1 MPAWNAHWISISI
14 DPREDLGVFGF
25 RRRAV
30 FDEKPAE
37 LRVRVSADQRYKL
50 FVNGQFVE
58 FGPQRGDVLHWFYET
73 IDLAP
78 YLKAGENWFA
88 ALVWNF
94 GRWAPMAQ
102 HTIRTG
108 FVFEPLDSRHKSLA
122 TPEGWE
128 VARLKNWSFD
138 MMHADDMNFY
148 IDVGPGEIID
158 FRNAPWG
165 WRTGEDAKG
174 LADWRKAYSV
184 CRAEDRGTKGGM
196 TPWSLIPR
204 SLPSMLY
211 SERPTPPKVRRGFR
225 GDSTSSGPVE
235 QADLSDSLALELGRK
250 YLFDYEELLT
260 AYPRLDVKGP
270 AGTVLVLTYA
280 EGMWQDQGGKGNRN
294 EAKDKKMSGYQDKI
308 VLDGERRTIEPLWWR
323 TYRYLMIEVVSSLA
337 IFRGN
342 EERGEGGGSKGPL
355 VEAGDPHPPAPSP
368 FSGEKGEGV
377 TLYRLSAIET
387 GYPLREE
394 STFEADDPWVKP
406 IWDVSVRTAKRC
418 AGETYFDC
426 PYYEQLQ
433 YVGDTR
439 IQALIGYYLGRDRSL
454 TRNAI
459 ETLGWS
465 LMENGLT
472 QSRYPSRQ
480 PQIIPPFSLW
490 WVMMLWDQIL
500 YDPLWTNAESGANV
514 SRYAECA
521 GGIASAFERLMKDP
535 SEDDFWNFGDWVREW
550 GWGVPPGNSDA
561 SMHRLT
567 WALVKLAL
575 PQISRMAKAVSVLS
589 PQMTLRVEEPLPL
602 TRQDLHEYL
611 DNIRTHDFKSEVSD
625 DDFLLQEDTESARW
639 YQNLSDEHSEALI
652 RLIAMKGGQEPDPW
666 PTEALAKASAAKCT
680 YYFSYYKHLVM
691 FGREDVDKTYRSYK
705 SYPEGQEPQTFDYLT
720 ELQPWK
726 EMIENGL
733 STFAENP
740 EPVRSD
746 CHAWSAHPILGFF
759 QIVAGV
765 TSTAPG
771 WKKARIDPR
780 PGNLNR
786 FKANI
791 AHPDGHLTVAYEN
804 ERFEIDAPID
814 FEMRWRGK
822 RQEFKPGRHTI
833 G

>member
-78 YLKAGENWFA
+78 YLKAGENWIA

-225 GDSTSSGPVE
+225 GDSPSSGPVE

-260 AYPRLDVKGP
+260 AYPRLDVEGP

-342 EERGEGGGSKGPL
+342 EERGEGGGGKGPL

-368 FSGEKGEGV
+368 FSGEKEEGV
-377 TLYRLSAIET
+377 TLHRLSAIET
-387 GYPLREE
+387 GYPFNEE

-480 PQIIPPFSLW
+480 PQVIPPFSLW
-490 WVMMLWDQIL
+490 WVMMLWDQVM
-500 YDPLWTNAESGANV
+500 YDMNPSLQWVDAADQV
-514 SRYAECA
+514 VKAFRYNMNP
-521 GGIASAFERLMKDP
+521 G
-535 SEDDFWNFGDWVREW
+535 DFWNFVDWVPSW
-550 GWGVPPGNSDA
+550 PWGVPPDRTNILKYQRILSAMSNPGS
-561 SMHRLT
+561 
-567 WALVKLAL
+567 ALA
-575 PQISRMAKAVSVLS
+575 I
-589 PQMTLRVEEPLPL
+589 
-602 TRQDLHEYL
+602 
-611 DNIRTHDFKSEVSD
+611 HDMSED
-625 DDFLLQEDTESARW
+625 EIEQ
-639 YQNLSDEHSEALI
+639 LSDSVQEFINEFQASSEKLL
-652 RLIAMKGGQEPDPW
+652 RSTGQEPKPKTLADLDFLAARTDEDIPTEHAEALYRLCSMGNEVEPLPW
-666 PTEALAKASAAKCT
+666 PTEALAKANAAKCT
-680 YYFSYYKHLVM
+680 YYFSYYKHLAM
-691 FGREDVDKTYRSYK
+691 FGREDVDRTCRSYQT
-705 SYPEGQEPQTFDYLT
+705 YPEGQEPQTFDYLT